1 MTRTATFEITGGAC
15 VVVPD
20 SLHSMTP
27 YILYEQ
33 HDWFE
38 DEIDFLRRLIK
49 PGQHVID
56 IGANYGVYTLSLAKL
71 VGPTGA
77 VWAFEPAS
85 TTADYLA
92 QGIATNN
99 FTQVVLERSAVSSRT
114 GTATLSL
121 NDNSELNSLTPTSDS
136 DKTETVRV
144 VTLDQCLHDYGWR
157 NITLLKIDAEGE
169 EVNIIE
175 GAREFFAALSP
186 LVLYEIKAGRDFHLD
201 LVRRF
206 ADIGYDSYRLIPGL
220 NLLVPFEPDTR
231 PDAYLL
237 NLFCCKADRAAS
249 LANAGFLVDS
259 SAATLSG
266 EARDLANFLESE
278 KTKYP
283 WPQVLAGLPYA
294 APLLPRWMQATESA
308 DRKEITGAI
317 SYFAI
322 GHDTS
327 LVPRLRFAALER
339 GLGAIRDVCR
349 HQPSHLRLLSLARIA
364 ADYGS
369 RHEAVTALNQLCAR
383 VGHDNP
389 EDFDEPFLAPSE
401 RFDSLDPNDS
411 LRTWLVAGVLE
422 ELELLATYSSY
433 FNGEDSKLRL
443 ETIASMG
450 LASSEMKRR
459 LQLIQLRFP
468 AITPTV

>member
-1 MTRTATFEITGGAC
+1 MTRTATFEITGGAR

-49 PGQHVID
+49 PGQQVID

-77 VWAFEPAS
+77 IWAFEPGS

-92 QGIATNN
+92 QGIAANN
-99 FTQVVLERSAVSSRT
+99 FTHVALERSAVSSRT
-114 GTATLSL
+114 GTAVLSL
-121 NDNSELNSLTPTSDS
+121 NDNSELNSLTLTSDT

-144 VTLDQCLHDYGWR
+144 VTLDQCLRDYGWR

-175 GAREFFAALSP
+175 GAKKFFAALSP

-220 NLLVPFEPDTR
+220 NLLVPFGPNTR
-231 PDAYLL
+231 PDEYLL
-237 NLFCCKADRAAS
+237 NLFCCKEDRAAS
-249 LANAGFLVDS
+249 LANEGFLVDS
-259 SAATLSG
+259 SPATLSAK
-266 EARDLANFLESE
+266 ARDLANFLETK
-278 KTKYP
+278 KTKYL
-283 WPQVLAGLPYA
+283 WQQALVGLPYVA
-294 APLLPRWMQATESA
+294 SLLPRWMQATEST
-308 DRKEITGAI
+308 DREQITDAMACFAI
-317 SYFAI
+317 S
-322 GHDTS
+322 HDTS
-327 LVPRLRFAALER
+327 LVPHLRFAALER
-339 GLGAIRDVCR
+339 GLSAIREVCR
-349 HQPSHLRLLSLARIA
+349 KRPSHLRLLSLARIA
-364 ADYGS
+364 SSYGS
-369 RHEAVTALNQLCAR
+369 RQEAVTALSQLCAR

-389 EDFDEPFLAPSE
+389 EDFDEPFLAPNK
-401 RFDSLDPNDS
+401 RFDSLNPNDN

-433 FNGEDSKLRL
+433 FNGDDSRLRL
-443 ETIASMG
+443 EMIATMG
-450 LASSEMKRR
+450 FASPEMQRR
-459 LQLIQLRFP
+459 LQLIQVRFP
-468 AITPTV
+468 ATAPTV